1 MGAYP
6 GPKHLG
12 YSVHS
17 LREKSSNDYRW
28 GFGGLQSLAAAA
40 GRKTTSHSRRRRSGR
55 PPGDRP
61 AMALTASGLSPAL
74 PWGRNGRP
82 LVVLRHRVIS
92 RRHTVGSKRVW
103 MRGVS
108 ESIPHQSYTA
118 AARLPLC
125 QPKNG
130 AGRNQRT
137 TTQTALSKPTPLGRG
152 QLTIL
157 LDFVF
162 SDSDD
167 GCKGLQP
174 SSRLGTNVVNRQGD
188 RRSHREGMNAG

>member
-74 PWGRNGRP
+74 PWGRE
-82 LVVLRHRVIS
+82 
-92 RRHTVGSKRVW
+92 W
-103 MRGVS
+103 
-108 ESIPHQSYTA
+108 
-118 AARLPLC
+118 
-125 QPKNG
+125 
-130 AGRNQRT
+130 
-137 TTQTALSKPTPLGRG
+137 
-152 QLTIL
+152 
-157 LDFVF
+157 
-162 SDSDD
+162 
-167 GCKGLQP
+167 P
-174 SSRLGTNVVNRQGD
+174 SSR
-188 RRSHREGMNAG
+188 RSSASSHKEEAYRWLQKGLDAP